1 MGAACKGVVALWP
14 RLAIT
19 LVCLAFWR
27 ILAAIPLPVAGLT
40 DLRLSSGRLFSDGGL
55 VALLFGNPLE
65 SESVVALG
73 LKPFLDA
80 FIIFWLWA
88 VGTGNWRKAQTD
100 PRWVWRSL
108 AWLTAGLAL
117 VRAFGLILLFVGG
130 RTATLTSTAGL
141 LSIFGLLLGTMALF
155 GLGRI
160 MDRFG
165 EPVGYGVWFL
175 YGVEIVLQGA
185 HHVASWIAADRGD
198 SALPTIVVAYAAV
211 SVILLASAF
220 LLFDAV
226 RNVSVREGGSKGRQ
240 VKERIVPLH
249 LLGGGVIV
257 PIVLANFAISFIPT
271 MVMEM
276 VLGRSNQQALTY
288 WSALSPV
295 PRVVI
300 AYHVVFSIVIVL
312 ACLVTTALT
321 VNPGGPTGPYVSRVS
336 ESLAV
341 MGGLWMALVVVVMPL
356 AFQLALG
363 PLRPRLP
370 VGGGPFVIGAAIF
383 ITAIQRLSR
392 RDHRLSV
399 STS

>member
-1 MGAACKGVVALWP
+1 MGAAWKGVVALWP

-88 VGTGNWRKAQTD
+88 VGTGNWRKAHSDQ
-100 PRWVWRSL
+100 RWMWRSL

-141 LSIFGLLLGTMALF
+141 LSIFGLLFGTMALF
-155 GLGRI
+155 GLGRVI
-160 MDRFG
+160 DRFG

-175 YGVEIVLQGA
+175 YGVQIVLQGA

-211 SVILLASAF
+211 SVILLACAF
-220 LLFDAV
+220 LVADAV
-226 RNVSVREGGSKGRQ
+226 RNVPVRDAGSKGKA
-240 VKERIVPLH
+240 VHERNVSLH

-271 MVMEM
+271 MVMEIG
-276 VLGRSNQQALTY
+276 LRLSDRQALTY

-295 PRVVI
+295 PRLVI
-300 AYHVVFSIVIVL
+300 AYDVVFSIVIVL
-312 ACLVTTALT
+312 ACIVTTALT
-321 VNPGGPTGPYVSRVS
+321 VNPGGPTGRYVSRIS
-336 ESLAV
+336 TSLAV
-341 MGGLWMALVVVVMPL
+341 VGGAWMAFAVVWVPL
-356 AFQLALG
+356 AFSLVLG
-363 PLRPRLP
+363 PSRPRLP

-383 ITAIQRLSR
+383 ITAIQRLR
-392 RDHRLSV
+392 RQAPAAV
-399 STS
+399 